1 MLNHFKTY
9 FPCSN
14 LKSAAVAKKTQGQ
27 LTARR
32 RDDSERSACECL
44 PSLGNHHQQSLVPNQ
59 QPVVLSISEFLFI
72 WLRRKQN
79 QFWIKHY
86 L

>member
-27 LTARR
+27 L
-32 RDDSERSACECL
+32 RDDAMTQKGARVSAFLVSETITNR
-44 PSLGNHHQQSLVPNQ
+44 
-59 QPVVLSISEFLFI
+59 VLYQISNLWF
-72 WLRRKQN
+72 
-79 QFWIKHY
+79 
-86 L
+86 